1 MNALKTAGLLLI
13 LLTAGCGRIA
23 SPGDLL
29 HAPNLAGEEQSLY
42 RAVQPFLPAGYQLT
56 TPDQS
61 DQGSAIRLADL
72 DGDGEKELIVSYKR
86 PETDYEVNV
95 LILSQTNGAWQK
107 SALITRSGINL
118 DYLAI
123 KPLLNRS
130 SAQLLLG
137 YDGGGTG
144 LPKELYVYSLTGA
157 KAEPILHRSYEQI
170 STGELLGNGLS
181 QIAIV
186 PPSENVENT
195 RSRIEILGEKNGE
208 VTEIAERRTEG
219 TILSMKIDQASST
232 RIGLFAQVLGTTR
245 SGYSMLLA
253 WEDGRLANILSLPKA
268 SYDSRALRQDLRLG
282 PPDFNPNLAATGQKW
297 WIDYPA
303 NNRDVDDDGILEI
316 AMPNP
321 MPGSDDASGT
331 PQLWSDSYYRW
342 DGESR
347 MRFVEDRFWQWGYDL
362 RIPDRWQGKYRIELP
377 DGNPESISE
386 VRFMYT
392 PEADSDAEAN
402 AGDDSAGSASADNA
416 DPAPEA
422 VLLTLR
428 QLSSE
433 EWNRLQPMLDS
444 RQTQYVVLGD
454 KNSMVAGHSS
464 QITIA
469 LLPNAATRLSGEDA
483 ASYEALR
490 LTASEVKRLAGL
502 DEDSREEEEAFSHVE
517 EH

>member
-170 STGELLGNGLS
+170 STGELLGSGLS

-186 PPSENVENT
+186 PPSENIENT

-208 VTEIAERRTEG
+208 VTEIAERRIEG
-219 TILSMKIDQASST
+219 TILNMQIHRASST

-245 SGYSMLLA
+245 SGYSILLA

-268 SYDSRALRQDLRLG
+268 SHDSRASRQDLRLG

-303 NNRDVDDDGILEI
+303 NNRDVDDDGVLEI

-321 MPGSDDASGT
+321 MPGSDDSSGT

-377 DGNPESISE
+377 EGSPEVVSE
-386 VRFMYT
+386 VRFMYA
-392 PEADSDAEAN
+392 PQSDAAEAN
-402 AGDDSAGSASADNA
+402 ASGDSAADA
-416 DPAPEA
+416 DTTVAPEA

-433 EWNRLQPMLDS
+433 EWNRLQPMLDD
-444 RQTQYVVLGD
+444 RETQYVVLGD
-454 KNSMVAGHSS
+454 KNSIVPGRSS

-469 LLPNAATRLSGEDA
+469 LLPNAATRLSGKDA